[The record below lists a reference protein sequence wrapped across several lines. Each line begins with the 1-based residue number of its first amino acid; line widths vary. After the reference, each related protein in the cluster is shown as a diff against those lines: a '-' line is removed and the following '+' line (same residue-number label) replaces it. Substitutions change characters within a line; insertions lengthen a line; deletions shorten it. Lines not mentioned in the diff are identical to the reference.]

1 MGCYV
6 HEELLRMA
14 ARWGGMTLVSLWP
27 KRVYCGRCQ
36 GVSVIADSDVTLWQ
50 NLKNGSLGRAF
61 PCYGC
66 CCFIGSHSLSL
77 HYSSSTPR
85 CFKTTEAW
93 EIWFYAKWDLE
104 MYRQISD
111 NRQSHKSTNK
121 MLSSLTLHTTLRQL
135 YFSTNIWIKGTKE
148 T

>member
-6 HEELLRMA
+6 LEELLRMA
-14 ARWGGMTLVSLWP
+14 ARRGGMTPVSLTEAGVLRSLP
-27 KRVYCGRCQ
+27 GRLC
-36 GVSVIADSDVTLWQ
+36 DRRFWRHTVTEF
-50 NLKNGSLGRAF
+50 KNGSLGRAF
-61 PCYGC
+61 PFYGC

-77 HYSSSTPR
+77 RYSSSTPR

-111 NRQSHKSTNK
+111 NGQSHKSTNK